1 MKRLL
6 TVAAFCFV
14 LLIVE
19 AAFLVNHSA
28 AKADVVGQLLQ
39 LPAPPPPN
47 PLVVRTVYSDGETKA
62 EPPGDDAPMADLWA
76 FWSSVNIPER
86 SLGYR
91 PKMSDKTFQRIKA
104 RIEHDPTEINSVLGA
119 FDDSERSYELVK
131 KTFDTL
137 SATEKLEEGEL
148 NLVREWLVMHSPYFT
163 NELLER
169 AQTTKD
175 TATYVENQEELLQL
189 TRFDF
194 DKARPLI
201 DEMYAR
207 DEDKATHVLA
217 RWALYRH
224 AIESGS
230 SMDADRYRDEL
241 KAIVENKD
249 LRAPLRD
256 LAMDALVTEPDWP
269 GREEWWVSM
278 FQDKTLQ
285 DLGGYTGL
293 TTLVNVSSPGK
304 YSSRMLELLNSGDPV
319 VRSAAVKNL
328 LIKIEFAKPE
338 VLQALLPWLE
348 NPKWAD
354 DPTGNARASIVKAL
368 QKVKL
373 PDSVPALIRL
383 LHEENPNAGVRKGSS
398 SGSANVV
405 ANRPALNA
413 SIANAMA
420 ANAVANAARAA
431 ANAASIATNAAA
443 NAAASAANAMVSA
456 VESTDR
462 YPYRDDAIEALGF
475 QGQTQAGPPLRRL
488 LASPTTSYERIR
500 LMKALIQVKGF
511 SIPEQV
517 DALEASVR
525 GDLVAD
531 NANAISNEWSTDA
544 KVATPAQIKASLA
557 EQIKTD
563 PSLVTDDLA
572 AAVVARIDALETRE
586 PLVSELMRKI
596 ALEWILPPIDLMTVR
611 DVKRGIAD
619 QEEVLRVL
627 ARRKVLAEKNANDV
641 FDLRSGPPLSVA
653 VAACVLNDAGAFEA
667 ILNGQNA
674 ETKRAVFAC
683 GRLVRAKLPLSKA
696 FEAARGTDKMLAS
709 AAAAYLESEDSP
721 ESRQVVLSLHPNEA
735 KILGATAAFK
745 VTDSESEDSTWLSN
759 LFTASDETLQY
770 YSTYVGGEDILMSIE
785 KRLQKEVKEDD
796 SLVGIYGY
804 DANYVRIYKDRVIYS
819 WEEDD
824 SRYKERPLEPGEF
837 DYLKQ
842 YLAQNQVDTL
852 PPFLECFGD
861 YCEAKELVM
870 LSRAGGRRV
879 FMTGQPGEFFTGLD
893 NFFAEVRKRPATVKY
908 ALSREVP
915 GLDLMLADDNYTA
928 YSVWKDG
935 DDLRVVVSDNA
946 ERERI
951 DKEVEDILQHPTG
964 DDSKEPW
971 QLSAEIAEKRKYD
984 GYSWRKVVNGS
995 VGSAV
1000 SQPTGVEYIVPHDGL
1015 AGERVQQGWKARVG
1029 STEYRGGDGLY
1040 KIVNGREEKLSAG
1053 IYETPLVTPDGKWV
1067 VTYRG
1072 WDAASSQEMGIR
1084 RTNTLTK
1091 KEFTVKGLEDYM
1103 PYRAA
1108 AYLPNLRRVLL
1119 AITNE
1124 YDTEVQAES
1133 LMLLDP
1139 ETGLAYPAVG
1149 EYRPLGQQT
1158 FRPLQRASVPGT
1170 FWAAL
1175 PNSEQNSTE
1184 IGVYDARTFR
1194 FKAVRTIPKITFDS
1208 MAMWVDE
1215 AAGSVYFVYKGQ
1227 LLKLPLKPPAP
1238 APK

>member
-6 TVAAFCFV
+6 SIAAFCFV

-47 PLVVRTVYSDGETKA
+47 PLVVRTIYSDGETKA

-76 FWSSVNIPER
+76 FWSNVNIPER

-104 RIEHDPTEINSVLGA
+104 RLEHDPTELNSVLGA

-137 SATEKLEEGEL
+137 SAMETAEEGQL
-148 NLVREWLVMHSPYFT
+148 NVIREWLVMHSPYFT

-175 TATYVENQEELLQL
+175 TATYVDNQEELLQL

-201 DEMYAR
+201 DEMYSR

-256 LAMDALVTEPDWP
+256 LAMDALVSEPEWP

-285 DLGGYTGL
+285 DMGGYTGL

-348 NPKWAD
+348 NPKWAE

-383 LHEENPNAGVRKGSS
+383 LHEENPNAGVRKGSG
-398 SGSANVV
+398 SGLANTAPYRPAMNASV
-405 ANRPALNA
+405 ANA
-413 SIANAMA
+413 
-420 ANAVANAARAA
+420 AVANAIANA
-431 ANAASIATNAAA
+431 ANALA
-443 NAAASAANAMVSA
+443 NAAIAAA
-456 VESTDR
+456 ESTEK
-462 YPYRDDAIEALGF
+462 YPYRDDSIEALGF
-475 QGQTQAGPPLRRL
+475 QGLPQAGPPLRRL

-517 DALEASVR
+517 DALETSVR
-525 GDLVAD
+525 TDIAAANS
-531 NANAISNEWSTDA
+531 NAVSGEWSSEPR
-544 KVATPAQIKASLA
+544 VATPAQIKASLA
-557 EQIKTD
+557 EQITTD
-563 PSLVTDDLA
+563 PSLVTEDLA
-572 AAVVARIDALETRE
+572 AAVVARIDVLQARE
-586 PLVSELMRKI
+586 PLVAEQLRKI
-596 ALEWILPPIDLMTVR
+596 ALEWILPQIDLMAIR
-611 DVKRGIAD
+611 DVKSGIAD

-627 ARRKVLAEKNANDV
+627 ARRKVLTEKNANDV
-641 FDLRSGPPLSVA
+641 FDLRSGPPLAVA

-674 ETKRAVFAC
+674 EAKRAVYAC
-683 GRLVRAKLPLSKA
+683 GRLVRAKLPLAKA
-696 FEAARGTDKMLAS
+696 FEAARDPDKLLSS
-709 AAAAYLESEDSP
+709 AAVAYLESEDSP
-721 ESRQVVLSLHPNEA
+721 ESRQAVLSLHPNEA
-735 KILGATAAFK
+735 KILGSTAAFK
-745 VTDSESEDSTWLSN
+745 VTDSEPEFSTWLSN

-770 YSTYVGGEDILMSIE
+770 YSWYVGGEDTLMSIE

-804 DANYVRIYKDRVIYS
+804 DSNYVRIYKDRVIYS

-852 PPFLECFGD
+852 PPFLECFGE

-879 FMTGQPGEFFTGLD
+879 FMTGTPGEFFSGLD
-893 NFFAEVRKRPATVKY
+893 KFFAEVRKRPATVKY

-951 DKEVEDILQHPTG
+951 DKEVEDVLQHPTG

-971 QLSAEIAEKRKYD
+971 QASAELAEKRKYD

-1015 AGERVQQGWKARVG
+1015 AGELTQQAWKARVG

-1040 KIVNGREEKLSAG
+1040 RIVNGREEKLGAG
-1053 IYETPLVTPDGKWV
+1053 TYATPLVTPDGKWV
-1067 VTYRG
+1067 ITYRG

-1091 KEFTVKGLEDYM
+1091 KEFTVKGLESYM
-1103 PYRAA
+1103 PYQPA

-1124 YDTEVQAES
+1124 YDMEVQAES

-1149 EYRPLGQQT
+1149 EYRPLAQQT

-1184 IGVYDARTFR
+1184 IGVYDARTFKFR
-1194 FKAVRTIPKITFDS
+1194 AVRTIPKIIFDS

-1227 LLKLPLKPPAP
+1227 LLKLPLNPPAP

>member
-6 TVAAFCFV
+6 TVAAFCLV
-14 LLIVE
+14 LLLVE
-19 AAFLVNHSA
+19 AAFLVNHSS
-28 AKADVVGQLLQ
+28 AKSDVVGQLLQ

-47 PLVVRTVYSDGETKA
+47 PLVVRTIYSDGETRA

-119 FDDSERSYELVK
+119 FDDSERSYELIK
-131 KTFDTL
+131 KTFDKL
-137 SATEKLEEGEL
+137 SAAEQMEEGEL
-148 NLVREWLVMHSPYFT
+148 NVVREWLVMHSPYFT

-175 TATYVENQEELLQL
+175 TDTYVENQEELLQL

-241 KAIVENKD
+241 KAIVENKE

-256 LAMDALVTEPDWP
+256 LAMDALVTEPEWP
-269 GREEWWVSM
+269 GREEWWISM

-293 TTLVNVSSPGK
+293 TTLVNVSSPGM

-348 NPKWAD
+348 NPTWAE
-354 DPTGNARASIVKAL
+354 DPTGNARSSIIKAL

-373 PDSVPALIRL
+373 ADSVPALIRL
-383 LHEENPNAGVRKGSS
+383 LHEENPKAVVRKGSG

-405 ANRPALNA
+405 TNRAAINA
-413 SIANAMA
+413 SVANA
-420 ANAVANAARAA
+420 AVANA
-431 ANAASIATNAAA
+431 IA
-443 NAAASAANAMVSA
+443 NAAASAANAAISA
-456 VESTDR
+456 AESTEK
-462 YPYRDDAIEALGF
+462 YPYRDDAVEALGF

-488 LASPTTSYERIR
+488 LASPTTSYDRIR
-500 LMKALIQVKGF
+500 IMKALILVKGF

-517 DALEASVR
+517 DALESSVR
-525 GDLVAD
+525 RDLAAGD
-531 NANAISNEWSTDA
+531 ANTITNEWSVDA

-557 EQIKTD
+557 EQITTD

-572 AAVVARIDALETRE
+572 AAVVARIDVLEARE
-586 PLVSELMRKI
+586 PLVAQQLRKI
-596 ALEWILPPIDLMTVR
+596 ALEWVLPPIDVMSIR
-611 DVKRGIAD
+611 DVKRGVAD

-627 ARRKVLAEKNANDV
+627 ARRKVLTEKNANDV
-641 FDLRSGPPLSVA
+641 FDLRSGPPLAVA
-653 VAACVLNDAGAFEA
+653 VAACVLNDAGAYEA

-674 ETKRAVFAC
+674 ETKRAVLAC
-683 GRLVRAKLPLSKA
+683 GRLVRAKLPLAKA
-696 FEAARGTDKMLAS
+696 FEAARGADKLMAS

-735 KILGATAAFK
+735 KILGSTTAFK
-745 VTDSESEDSTWLSN
+745 TSENEPESSTWLSN
-759 LFTASDETLQY
+759 LFTSADEGLQY
-770 YSTYVGGEDILMSIE
+770 YSWYVGGEDTLMSIE

-870 LSRAGGRRV
+870 LSRAGGRRI
-879 FMTGQPGEFFTGLD
+879 FMTGQPGEFFAGLD
-893 NFFAEVRKRPATVKY
+893 KFFAEVRKRPATVKY

-946 ERERI
+946 ERERV
-951 DKEVEDILQHPTG
+951 DKEVADVLEHPTG
-964 DDSKEPW
+964 DGSKEPW

-984 GYSWRKVVNGS
+984 GYSWRKVVSGS
-995 VGSAV
+995 VGSSV
-1000 SQPTGVEYIVPHDGL
+1000 SQPAGVEYIVPHDGL
-1015 AGERVQQGWKARVG
+1015 AGDRVQQGWKARVG

-1040 KIVNGREEKLSAG
+1040 KIVNGREEKVSAG
-1053 IYETPLVTPDGKWV
+1053 VYETPLLTSDGKWV
-1067 VTYRG
+1067 ITYRG

-1124 YDTEVQAES
+1124 YDMEVQAES

-1139 ETGLAYPAVG
+1139 ETGVAYPAVG
-1149 EYRPLGQQT
+1149 EYRPLAQQT

-1184 IGVYDARTFR
+1184 IGVYDARTFKFR
-1194 FKAVRTIPKITFDS
+1194 AVRTIPKIIFDS

-1227 LLKLPLKPPAP
+1227 LLKLPLKPPEP